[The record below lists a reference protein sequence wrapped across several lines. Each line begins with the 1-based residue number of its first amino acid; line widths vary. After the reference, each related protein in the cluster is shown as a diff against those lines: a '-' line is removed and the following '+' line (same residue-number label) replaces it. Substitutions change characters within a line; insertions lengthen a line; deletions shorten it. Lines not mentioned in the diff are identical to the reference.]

1 MLLAV
6 SMMITAMPPMS
17 SLAKEVTTEGE
28 QTAHEAWSPEE
39 LQLPNTEGDLPL
51 EELDTA
57 ELSPEDT
64 PEIVSSENIQAKGHV
79 NRLWEQENDLNT
91 IVFQNRDGTKT
102 AYHYS
107 DPVKYTDKDGK
118 VKDKKNK
125 LSETANGEYT
135 NAENDI
141 NAYFPKK
148 LHKNKGVEL
157 RFDEYT
163 IEMAPNINGSSEA
176 SRQTGHDKDSDP
188 TEYVEYPNVFA
199 NGVSVRYTP
208 SFGGYKED
216 IILNENVG
224 KNRFEFK
231 LTTNGLSLVQAA
243 TGNYYLAEPLTGEYI
258 TALGNV
264 VVYDHTGVESEGY
277 DHYYEV
283 TTLAADEQY
292 LITVVVDEQYLE
304 SEDTEYPVYVDPT
317 LTVMPQGEVE
327 DAVIYSDDS
336 ETAYSGLIKIGYDA
350 AYGTGRG
357 LYNCSILKFPNDF
370 ILMYGNQISSATLNL
385 YAQTQGSDRDAAKN
399 LSLYEFHSDWS
410 PSTVKW
416 NNTNPNNYSTLVSS
430 KSVTTGWTAFNILP
444 VIEQFKSNPDY
455 TVAFKGLLLKADNE
469 VYTTWKKFVS
479 TSYGPPKSSKEP
491 DLRPY
496 IEITYNDN
504 PSACS
509 QVVSGATYYVKNYN
523 GEYLDVYNANT
534 TDNTGL
540 LTYAFHGNA
549 NQQFKITHIYGG
561 EYEIA
566 PQHTTDKVLSVNTDG
581 DGISIIKTVITT
593 L

>member
-1 MLLAV
+1 MVEKHSYVVGCEHDDHRHAADELV
-6 SMMITAMPPMS
+6 GERGSNRRRTDRTR
-17 SLAKEVTTEGE
+17 SLVTGR
-28 QTAHEAWSPEE
+28 
-39 LQLPNTEGDLPL
+39 LQLPNTEGDLSL

-57 ELSPEDT
+57 ELLPEDT

-107 DPVKYTDKDGK
+107 DPVKYTDKNGK

-141 NAYFPKK
+141 NTYFPKK

-231 LTTNGLSLVQAA
+231 LTTNGLSLVRAE

-277 DHYYEV
+277 NHCYEV

-292 LITVVVDEQYLE
+292 LITVVVDERYLE

-317 LTVMPQGEVE
+317 LTVMPQGEVQ
-327 DAVIYSDDS
+327 DAAIYSKGSTYGVGRTLMKFPGLSSNSTYKNLKAEQITNLQLHIYEGSGSTNNACIDLWQYTGTSWTESTARCNNVGWDS
-336 ETAYSGLIKIGYDA
+336 YSNNFTWNYINCSGWQTFNLTSMVATWKSGGTGVGSPLDKGIIMTNYTSEYSSAYSKHFMS
-350 AYGTGRG
+350 TE
-357 LYNCSILKFPNDF
+357 
-370 ILMYGNQISSATLNL
+370 SSYKPYLTFTYTNL
-385 YAQTQGSDRDAAKN
+385 
-399 LSLYEFHSDWS
+399 
-410 PSTVKW
+410 P
-416 NNTNPNNYSTLVSS
+416 
-430 KSVTTGWTAFNILP
+430 TT
-444 VIEQFKSNPDY
+444 E
-455 TVAFKGLLLKADNE
+455 
-469 VYTTWKKFVS
+469 
-479 TSYGPPKSSKEP
+479 TSG
-491 DLRPY
+491 
-496 IEITYNDN
+496 ITD
-504 PSACS
+504 
-509 QVVSGATYYVKNYN
+509 GASYYVQN
-523 GEYLDVYNANT
+523 EYSALHMD
-534 TDNTGL
+534 
-540 LTYAFHGNA
+540 
-549 NQQFKITHIYGG
+549 I
-561 EYEIA
+561 
-566 PQHTTDKVLSVNTDG
+566 
-581 DGISIIKTVITT
+581 
-593 L
+593 